1 MSPLDPLGGPL
12 EPEIIPATEAPRDL
26 YEDDKHSSLRDEW
39 YAEER
44 EWMEDF
50 REACRHE

>member
-12 EPEIIPATEAPRDL
+12 EPDLIPTTEVPLDL

-44 EWMEDF
+44 EWMDDF
-50 REACRHE
+50 REVCR

>member
-1 MSPLDPLGGPL
+1 MSPLDPVGGPL

-44 EWMEDF
+44 GWMRDFAEDC
-50 REACRHE
+50 A